1 VTEPAQQALAADPAS
16 QADTQR
22 LIIALEAAN
31 QGLWDWNLRTGDT
44 YLTPTFYRLLG
55 YKPGDF
61 PATFDGWTSLL
72 HPDDVSAVM
81 GGFTALVGEGR
92 DRFELEF
99 RLRNRDGG
107 WRWILAQGMAIERDA
122 EGLPTRVLGIN
133 LDITDRRA
141 AESALQESEARFRAI
156 FDNVREAI
164 LIHEIDTGAIL
175 SVNARASEM
184 FALAEEDL
192 RAASLRDISADVPP
206 YTQADA
212 ALWMMRAAAG
222 EPQQFEWQAKDG
234 RGRLFWVEVIMRRA
248 RIGEFD
254 RLLTVIRDISVRKA
268 RDAEL
273 HSSLE
278 HQVQLNRKLEEAHSQ
293 LLQSEKMASIGQL
306 AAGVAHELNNPIGFV
321 ASNLGS
327 LDGYLK
333 DLFDIIDACG
343 DADPKGTANSLERFS
358 RLKAERDYAFIK
370 TDIGQ
375 LMAESRDGLSRVRKI
390 VQDLKGFSRVGEAEW
405 QWANLHTGLDSTLNI
420 VWNELKYKCKVDKE
434 YGDLPEVFC
443 LPSQL
448 NQVFMNLF
456 VNAAQAIETRGEV
469 TIRTGRAGEE
479 VWVEVADT
487 GKGIPRENLNR
498 IFEPFFTTKP
508 VGQGTGLG
516 LSLSY
521 SIVLKHKGRIEVAS
535 EVGKGSTF
543 RVVLPIK
550 PELEKPGAS
559 PK

>member
-1 VTEPAQQALAADPAS
+1 MLALD
-16 QADTQR
+16 
-22 LIIALEAAN
+22 AAN
-31 QGLWDWNLRTGDT
+31 QGLLDWNLRTGDT
-44 YLTPTFYRLLG
+44 YLTPTFYRMLG

-72 HPDDVSAVM
+72 HPDDVPAVM

-107 WRWILAQGMAIERDA
+107 WRWILGQGMAIERDA

-141 AESALQESEARFRAI
+141 AETALQESEARFRAI

-164 LIHEIDTGAIL
+164 LIHDIDTGAIL

-184 FALAEEDL
+184 FALADEDL
-192 RAASLRDISADVPP
+192 RAASLRDISAGVPP

-222 EPQQFEWQAKDG
+222 DPQQFEWQAKDG
-234 RGRLFWVEVIMRRA
+234 RGRLFWVEMIMRRA

-273 HSSLE
+273 QRSLE
-278 HQVQLNRKLEEAHSQ
+278 HQVQLNRKLEEAHNQ

-327 LDGYLK
+327 LEGYLK
-333 DLFDIIDACG
+333 DLFDIIDDG
-343 DADPKGTANSLERFS
+343 DDADCEATTGSLERVG
-358 RLKAERDYAFIK
+358 RLKAEKDYAFIK

-420 VWNELKYKCKVDKE
+420 VWNELKYKCKVNKE

-443 LPSQL
+443 LASQL

-456 VNAAQAIETRGEV
+456 VNAAQAIETRGEI
-469 TIRTGRAGEE
+469 TIRTGRQGEE
-479 VWVEVADT
+479 VWVEVADS
-487 GKGIPRENLNR
+487 GKGIPQDNLNR

-521 SIVLKHKGRIEVAS
+521 SIVVKHHGRIEVAS
-535 EVGKGSTF
+535 EVGRGSTF
-543 RVVLPIK
+543 RVILPIK
-550 PELEKPGAS
+550 PELEKAAAS